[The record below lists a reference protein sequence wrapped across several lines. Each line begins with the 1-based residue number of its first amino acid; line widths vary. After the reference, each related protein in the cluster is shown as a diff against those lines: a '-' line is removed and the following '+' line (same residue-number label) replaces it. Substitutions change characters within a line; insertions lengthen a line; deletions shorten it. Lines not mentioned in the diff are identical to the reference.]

1 MEFSPIAMYQG
12 PGALDSVLNF
22 PLYSALVSAFSI
34 PGPQNIS
41 ALADVFEQS
50 KTKFKVGFDIT
61 PHFTHLRGYTGCWFT
76 GQLPR
81 ESGFTQMA

>member
-1 MEFSPIAMYQG
+1 MYQG

-41 ALADVFEQS
+41 ALTDVFGQS
-50 KTKFKVGFDIT
+50 KTKFKVGLHTT
-61 PHFTHLRGYTGCWFT
+61 PHFTHLRSRTGCWFA

-81 ESGFTQMA
+81 KSGFT

>member
-1 MEFSPIAMYQG
+1 MYQG
-12 PGALDSVLNF
+12 HGALDSVLNF

-41 ALADVFEQS
+41 ALTDVFDQS
-50 KTKFKVGFDIT
+50 KTKFKVGLRIT
-61 PHFTHLRGYTGCWFT
+61 PGFIHLRGRTGCWFA

-81 ESGFTQMA
+81 ESRFTQMA

>member
-1 MEFSPIAMYQG
+1 MYQG

-41 ALADVFEQS
+41 ALTDVFTQS
-50 KTKFKVGFDIT
+50 KSKFKVGLHIT
-61 PHFTHLRGYTGCWFT
+61 PHFIYV
-76 GQLPR
+76 
-81 ESGFTQMA
+81 